1 MARAQADARAL
12 GCFTEHAR
20 SVQNRQAMSSAHR
33 VPGGITLKK
42 IHQGTPVIID
52 IPPYG
57 LALISAF
64 LFALGGQV
72 QNLGLQTLDP
82 RTGTMLTIGSS
93 ATFYWLAAP
102 FMLNPAHFLH
112 PAMLIFVAIGFVRP
126 AISANLSVAAIHH
139 IGPTLTATLS
149 STSPLFAAAFGIL
162 ILDEMLSWQ
171 IACGTA
177 GIIGTVLM
185 LSRRNK
191 KVPATFPLW
200 ALALPVAAAMI
211 RAGAHGFIKIGTV
224 YIPDPYFASLIG
236 FTVSFLLTSTL
247 HVMKGGGRP
256 KINIREHGP
265 RWFMTAGLMFGS
277 AIFCLNT
284 ALMKG
289 TMITV
294 VPIVAISPVF
304 SMLLSII
311 VFRKEHLTLKI
322 AAAVVIVMA
331 SVTLI
336 VLGK

>member
-1 MARAQADARAL
+1 MARARADARL
-12 GCFTEHAR
+12 PGCFTEHAR
-20 SVQNRQAMSSAHR
+20 SVQNRQAQSSAHR
-33 VPGGITLKK
+33 GRGGITLEK

-52 IPPYG
+52 LPPYG

-93 ATFYWLAAP
+93 TAFYWLAAP
-102 FMLNPAHFLH
+102 FLLNPAHFLH
-112 PAMLIFVAIGFVRP
+112 PAALIFVAIGFVRP
-126 AISANLSVAAIHH
+126 ALSANLSVAAIRH
-139 IGPTLTATLS
+139 IGPTLTATLNA
-149 STSPLFAAAFGIL
+149 TSPLFAAAFGII

-177 GIIGTVLM
+177 GIIGAVLI

-191 KVPATFPLW
+191 KLPASFPLW

-224 YIPDPYFASLIG
+224 YM
-236 FTVSFLLTSTL
+236 SFLLTSTL

-256 KINIREHGP
+256 KIDIGDHGP

-289 TMITV
+289 SMITV
-294 VPIVAISPVF
+294 VPIIAISPMF

-322 AAAVVIVMA
+322 AAAVIIVVTSVI
-331 SVTLI
+331 LI